1 MILPKKLT
9 PTAPQ
14 MNRVLSRHRLDAL
27 KKERRS
33 RKMTIAAGFVYDDG
47 LVFCVD
53 TKITTTIKTN
63 ESKLLWNQYGDN
75 KCATVFAV
83 SADDLK
89 FAKSAV
95 GFCVEA
101 IGKNN
106 FNDPTLNIESIRKTI
121 QSALA
126 KFYKDHV
133 FPAQGIGG
141 TDFAFLVGIWLNNE
155 TRLFSSHQ
163 TVLSSVFEYDC
174 LGTGSYLATY
184 LIRQY
189 LRANPGTMTLEDAAL
204 IATYAVDAVNDYDE
218 SCDGEPEF
226 LIVRNNGDCSNAYD
240 TAAYPDERLANG
252 IQRETWKLMHSLA
265 RIKGEAKRDMQ
276 GESGRLLEDFFAEV
290 RALNDSYRHVFEWK
304 SKIAPSESEG

>member
-1 MILPKKLT
+1 MILSKQLT

-14 MNRVLSRHRLDAL
+14 MDRFSSRRRLDAL
-27 KKERRS
+27 KTKRRS

-63 ESKLLWNQYGDN
+63 ESKLLWNQYAEGR
-75 KCATVFAV
+75 CATVFAV

-95 GFCVEA
+95 GFCAEA
-101 IGKNN
+101 IGKSN

-126 KFYKDHV
+126 KFYKEHV
-133 FPAQGIGG
+133 FPAQGALG
-141 TDFAFLVGIWLNNE
+141 TEFAFLVGIWLNNE

-163 TVLSSVFEYDC
+163 TVLSSVFEYEC

-189 LRANPGTMTLEDAAL
+189 LKANPGTMTLEDAAL

-218 SCDGEPEF
+218 SCDGKPEF
-226 LIVRNNGDCSNAYD
+226 LIVRNNGDCGNAYD
-240 TAAYPDERLANG
+240 TAAYPDERLASS
-252 IQRETWKLMHSLA
+252 IQTETWRLMHNLA
-265 RIKGEAKRDMQ
+265 QIKGEAKRDMR
-276 GESGRLLEDFFAEV
+276 GESGRLLEAFFAKV
-290 RALNDSYRHVFEWK
+290 RDLNDSFSYVFDWK
-304 SKIAPSESEG
+304 LKNPPSETED